1 MSGAEHRK
9 FKMPLTIKWQCE
21 VSSWISGSERELW
34 AADIHLTV
42 IGIYMILR
50 VLRSDE
56 ISKTGSRAR
65 GRKKWENGDPEHSN
79 VERLEK
85 PRKGE

>member
-9 FKMPLTIKWQCE
+9 FKMLLTIKWQCE

-50 VLRSDE
+50 ALRSDE

-85 PRKGE
+85 P